1 MHHPFALFHPG
12 AAFHHLTQ
20 NDGMHHPFCFHSLQW
35 SNPQHYTS
43 QIKLVDFVLK
53 KVFRFL
59 FLDLCRDAVN
69 KIESLLQSHLEQP
82 NKWVKPS
89 KKAPMM
95 PDKRVK
101 PDKKAPTMPDKRV
114 KPDKKAPMMP
124 DKRANKALRKD
135 AEKGAKKDFIDLSSF
150 NLSSMKQYIK
160 FLRRQMSVIS
170 RRRYYSDFDER
181 CYNAL
186 QMQVEF
192 HLEEIAKWQK
202 AQKRLAHPRLAEDC
216 LKKSQKT
223 SIGKA
228 VAPMKLVADAP
239 KKSVA
244 VASKKFVAAAQKKPV
259 SANQRQTSRYLKG
272 GQKKTPVKAVPQV
285 QTAAQAQPHVF
296 Y

>member
-1 MHHPFALFHPG
+1 MLRG
-12 AAFHHLTQ
+12 QT
-20 NDGMHHPFCFHSLQW
+20 NGC
-35 SNPQHYTS
+35 
-43 QIKLVDFVLK
+43 DFSK
-53 KVFRFL
+53 
-59 FLDLCRDAVN
+59 
-69 KIESLLQSHLEQP
+69 SHLEQP